1 MINIVFDKIQKSDFA
16 KFKDMDGLRIAVNK
30 HVRTIE
36 ASELSAAWKR
46 KLIRLLDYLRDISRN
61 YPGLSFRS
69 QRKIAA
75 DFGVK
80 KPDTIGVWLKKLA
93 SLGIVNIL
101 PTKRSSTMQQTVNL
115 VQIMPAEPAE
125 NEKRGQAPA
134 ENGEHEDNIFSK
146 TSTNINTNTYPA
158 EPLTFYQRFKS
169 FVKNVNSQDETL
181 ASRMYGVYRGQTAA
195 LLKSDAYDKE
205 DLENI
210 AMSALHAAVMATK
223 SRRIRNLPGFF
234 NGVISRMID
243 SYIDDIIEQESVP
256 LTAPLPVW

>member
-1 MINIVFDKIQKSDFA
+1 MIDIVFDKIQKSDFA
-16 KFKDMDGLRIAVNK
+16 KFKNIDELRFAVNK

-36 ASELSAAWKR
+36 ASELSASWKR
-46 KLIRLLDYLRDISRN
+46 KLIRLLDYLRDISRK

-69 QRKIAA
+69 QRAIAA

-115 VQIMPAEPAE
+115 VQILPAEPAK

-134 ENGEHEDNIFSK
+134 ENGEREVNISPK
-146 TSTNINTNTYPA
+146 TNTVINNTYSAKPV
-158 EPLTFYQRFKS
+158 TFYQRFKS
-169 FVKNVNSQDETL
+169 FVKNVNSEDQSL
-181 ASRMYGVYRGQTAA
+181 ASRMYGVYKGQTAT
-195 LLKSDAYDKE
+195 LGAYDKE

-210 AMSALHAAVMATK
+210 AISALHAAVMATK
-223 SRRIRNLPGFF
+223 HRKIKNLPGFF
-234 NGVISRMID
+234 NGVISRKID
-243 SYIDDIIEQESVP
+243 SYIRDVIAQESVP
-256 LTAPLPVW
+256 LTEPLPTW